1 MRVPLSW
8 LGEFV
13 DLAPGTTP
21 EDVHAALVSVGLE
34 EEDIHRFEVSG
45 PIVVGEV
52 LEFVSEEQT
61 NGKTINW
68 CQVRVAPGDEL
79 AADGGPAIHGIVCGA
94 HNFAVGDKVV
104 VTLPG
109 ASLPGPFPIAAR
121 KTYGHVSD
129 GMIASARELGL
140 GDEHDGILLLSS
152 LGIDAPVGT
161 DAIALLGLDDSAVEI
176 NVTPDRGYAFS
187 IRGVA
192 REYSHATGVPFRDPA
207 LALTVVAP
215 VTRFP
220 VTIDDQAP
228 IRDRT
233 GATVFVTRV
242 VRGVDPTRPTPAWM
256 IARLG
261 LVGIRSISLVVDVTN
276 YVMFELGQPLH
287 GYDLDK
293 LTGGIIV
300 RRATHGEKFTTLDA
314 VTRTLHVED
323 LLITD
328 ESGPIGLAGVMGGA
342 STEISATTV
351 NVLVEAANFDPVS
364 IARSARR
371 HKLPSEA
378 SKRFERGVDS
388 RVAAVAAARVV
399 QLLVDLAGGVADDLG
414 SVYDEAVEPQPILL
428 PTGFVSGLI
437 GLAYTGDEVRKA
449 LVDIGAALEEADG
462 DLQVTPPTWR
472 PDLTDKWTLAEEV
485 ARILGYDRIPSV
497 LPVAPPGRGLT
508 RTQTLRRTVAQTL
521 ASTGHTEVLTY
532 PFVSERANNL
542 FGVAVTGVVLA
553 GETDADASVAE
564 EGAASAVPV
573 SGPVVGPVSVP
584 VIVPVSVP
592 QMKVANPLDGEAP
605 FLRTSML
612 PGLLHIAHRNRSRGL
627 VDVAIYEQGLV
638 FRPEAGVTYGTSV
651 LPTGAARPSV
661 EAEAALN
668 AGIVPQPLL
677 VGVVLV
683 GNDVRHQP
691 GLPAVAAGWQSALAA
706 VQQVALAAGV
716 RIDVRQG
723 LHPAMHPGRTAELF
737 VTVPGAATSDAAST
751 VPASTVSAS
760 TVPASTVPASVVSAS
775 MVPASTVSAF
785 TVSVGFAGELLPAVA
800 DDYDLPAV
808 VAVAEIN
815 LAVVFALADGART
828 VTPIRTMPAA
838 TQDLSLVVAASVP
851 AATLRAAIAEG
862 AGDLLESI
870 ELVDDYRGAGVDPG
884 HKSLTFALRF
894 RGEERTLTAAEA
906 SAARLSGVALAAAR
920 FGATLRE

>member
-52 LEFVSEEQT
+52 LDFVGEEQT

-121 KTYGHVSD
+121 KTYGHTSD

-140 GDEHDGILLLSS
+140 GDEHDGILLLKN

-228 IRDRT
+228 IREQT

-261 LVGIRSISLVVDVTN
+261 LVGIRSISLIVDVTN

-293 LTGGIIV
+293 LAGGIIV
-300 RRATHGEKFTTLDA
+300 RRATAGEKFTTLDA
-314 VTRTLHVED
+314 VSRTLNVED

-342 STEISATTV
+342 STEITAQTV

-378 SKRFERGVDS
+378 SKRFERGVDP

-399 QLLVDLAGGVADDLG
+399 QLLVDLAGGAADDLG
-414 SVYDEAVEPQPILL
+414 SVYDEAPAPQPILL

-437 GLAYTGDEVRKA
+437 GLDYTGDEVRDA
-449 LVDIGAALEEADG
+449 LVDVGASLVEADG
-462 DLQVTPPTWR
+462 DLQVTPPSWR

-485 ARILGYDRIPSV
+485 ARIVGYDRIPSV

-521 ASTGHTEVLTY
+521 AATGHTEVLTY
-532 PFVSERANNL
+532 PFVSEQANNL
-542 FGVAVTGVVLA
+542 FGVAVMST
-553 GETDADASVAE
+553 EADAGATVAGP
-564 EGAASAVPV
+564 GAASA
-573 SGPVVGPVSVP
+573 
-584 VIVPVSVP
+584 VPVSVP
-592 QMKVANPLDGEAP
+592 QMKVANSLDGEAP

-612 PGLLHIAHRNRSRGL
+612 PGMLQIAHRNRSRGL

-638 FRPEAGVTYGTSV
+638 FRPQAGMTYGTAV
-651 LPTGAARPSV
+651 LPAGATRPSD

-691 GLPAVAAGWQSALAA
+691 GQPAVPAGWQSALAA
-706 VQQVALAAGV
+706 VQQVALATGA
-716 RIDVRQG
+716 RIEVRQG

-737 VTVPGAATSDAAST
+737 VTVTGAATAAAS
-751 VPASTVSAS
+751 
-760 TVPASTVPASVVSAS
+760 
-775 MVPASTVSAF
+775 

-815 LAVVFALADGART
+815 LALVFLHAAEDLT

-838 TQDLSLVVAASVP
+838 TQDLSLVVSASVP
-851 AATLRAAIAEG
+851 AAALRAAVAEG

-870 ELVDDYRGAGVDPG
+870 ELVDDYRGAGVEPG
-884 HKSLTFALRF
+884 RKSLTFALRF
-894 RGEERTLTAAEA
+894 RGTERTLTAAEA
-906 SAARLSGVALAAAR
+906 SAARLSGVAVAADR

>member
-13 DLAPGTTP
+13 DLASGTTP

-52 LEFVSEEQT
+52 LEFVGEEQT

-68 CQVRVAPGDEL
+68 CQVRVAPDGEL
-79 AADGGPAIHGIVCGA
+79 AADGGPAIHGIICGA

-161 DAIALLGLDDSAVEI
+161 DAIPLLGLDDSAVEI

-228 IRDRT
+228 IRDRA
-233 GATVFVTRV
+233 GASVFVTRV

-293 LTGGIIV
+293 LQGGIIV
-300 RRATHGEKFTTLDA
+300 RRATAGEKLTTLDA
-314 VTRTLHVED
+314 VSRTLSVED

-342 STEISATTV
+342 NTEISKTTV

-364 IARSARR
+364 IGRSARR

-378 SKRFERGVDS
+378 SKRFERGVDP

-414 SVYDEAVEPQPILL
+414 SVYDEALVPQPILL

-437 GLAYTGDEVRKA
+437 GLAYTGDEVRDA
-449 LVDIGAALEEADG
+449 LVDVGASLAEVDG
-462 DLQVTPPTWR
+462 DLQVTPPSWR

-485 ARILGYDRIPSV
+485 ARIVGYDRIPSV

-508 RTQTLRRTVAQTL
+508 RTQTLRRTVAHTL
-521 ASTGHTEVLTY
+521 AATGHTEVLTY

-542 FGVAVTGVVLA
+542 FGVAVSSAVSA
-553 GETDADASVAE
+553 GEADAGAGVADA
-564 EGAASAVPV
+564 GAASAT
-573 SGPVVGPVSVP
+573 PVSVP
-584 VIVPVSVP
+584 VSVV
-592 QMKVANPLDGEAP
+592 QVKVANPLDGEAP

-612 PGLLHIAHRNRSRGL
+612 PGMLQIAHRNRSRGL
-627 VDVAIYEQGLV
+627 VDVAIYEQGPV
-638 FRPEAGVTYGTSV
+638 FRPEAGVSYGTAV
-651 LPTGAARPSV
+651 LPAGAQRPSA

-706 VQQVALAAGV
+706 VQQVALATGV
-716 RIDVRQG
+716 RIEVRQG
-723 LHPAMHPGRTAELF
+723 RHPAMHPGRTAELF
-737 VTVPGAATSDAAST
+737 VTVPTAVAAAST
-751 VPASTVSAS
+751 DSAS
-760 TVPASTVPASVVSAS
+760 TVAGL
-775 MVPASTVSAF
+775 

-815 LAVVFALADGART
+815 LALVFAQADGDLS

-838 TQDLSLVVAASVP
+838 TQDLSLVVSASVP
-851 AATLRAAIAEG
+851 AADLRSAVAEG

-884 HKSLTFALRF
+884 QKSLTFALRF

-906 SAARLSGVALAAAR
+906 SAARLSGVALAADR
-920 FGATLRE
+920 FGAALRE

>member
-34 EEDIHRFEVSG
+34 EEEIHRFEVSG

-52 LEFVSEEQT
+52 LEFVGEEQT

-68 CQVRVAPGDEL
+68 CQVRVAPDGEL
-79 AADGGPAIHGIVCGA
+79 AADGGPAVHGIICGA

-121 KTYGHVSD
+121 KTYGHTSD

-140 GDEHDGILLLSS
+140 GDEHDGILLLKN

-192 REYSHATGVPFRDPA
+192 REYSHATGVAFRDPA

-228 IRDRT
+228 IRDRN

-300 RRATHGEKFTTLDA
+300 RRATAGEKFTTLDA
-314 VTRTLHVED
+314 VTRTLSVED

-342 STEISATTV
+342 NTEISAQTV

-378 SKRFERGVDS
+378 SKRFERGVDPQ
-388 RVAAVAAARVV
+388 VAAVAAARVV
-399 QLLVDLAGGVADDLG
+399 QLLVDLAGGTADDLG
-414 SVYDEAVEPQPILL
+414 SVYNEAPASEPIRL

-437 GLAYTGDEVRKA
+437 GLAYTGDEVRDA
-449 LVDIGAALEEADG
+449 LVDVGVSLVEADG
-462 DLQVTPPTWR
+462 DLQVTPPSWR

-485 ARILGYDRIPSV
+485 ARIVGYDRIPSV
-497 LPVAPPGRGLT
+497 LPIAPPGRGLT

-521 ASTGHTEVLTY
+521 AATGHTEVLTY
-532 PFVSERANNL
+532 PFVSEQANNL
-542 FGVAVTGVVLA
+542 FGAGVAALGAVSA
-553 GETDADASVAE
+553 AEADSGAIAADG
-564 EGAASAVPV
+564 GAASAVPV
-573 SGPVVGPVSVP
+573 S
-584 VIVPVSVP
+584 IP

-612 PGLLHIAHRNRSRGL
+612 PGLLQIAHRNRSRGL

-638 FRPEAGVTYGTSV
+638 FRPEAGVTYGTAV
-651 LPTGAARPSV
+651 LPAGGERPSA
-661 EAEAALN
+661 EAEASLI

-706 VQQVALAAGV
+706 VQQVALATGV
-716 RIDVRQG
+716 RIEVRQG
-723 LHPAMHPGRTAELF
+723 RHPAMHPGRTAELF
-737 VTVPGAATSDAAST
+737 VTVPAATAAAS
-751 VPASTVSAS
+751 
-760 TVPASTVPASVVSAS
+760 
-775 MVPASTVSAF
+775 

-815 LAVVFALADGART
+815 LGLVFAQAGGDLT

-838 TQDLSLVVAASVP
+838 TQDLSLVVSASVP
-851 AATLRAAIAEG
+851 AAALRTAVAEG
-862 AGDLLESI
+862 AGDLLEHI
-870 ELVDDYRGAGVDPG
+870 ELVDDYRGAGVEPG
-884 HKSLTFALRF
+884 QKSLTFALRF

-906 SAARLSGVALAAAR
+906 SAARLAGVAVAAER